1 MTTNAARLGGWAVRM
16 DAVTFRDAGLWT
28 GLVRRLSDRLFEM
41 ALGENDL
48 ARLFEFV
55 CQTMS
60 EEGFPLLRAQLA
72 VTSLHPLIEVRS
84 FTWYRGTGLESVGHE
99 HSDGPEPDEWLRS
112 PIYAMLQDDLPELLL
127 SMDDPATC
135 DRFPLIERLKREH
148 GASQYFGMLLG
159 FSALGRA
166 RDLMDGMTVSFA
178 TDRPGGFDAAMLD
191 ALRRLAPRL
200 GICVK
205 VGVREDTGRN
215 IAEAYLGPEAGRE
228 VLAGHIRRGDVE
240 VIDAIFLYGDIR
252 DSSGQADRLEP
263 TAFLEMLNGYFER
276 IGRAVV
282 MEGGSVLQ
290 FAGDS
295 LLAVFRIGE
304 GRRNERDAAEAALR
318 AARRA
323 LEGVTQDGDFPFG
336 IGLHRGKALYGN
348 IGLTDRL
355 AFTVIGRDVNVVARL
370 EAATRNLG
378 VALLA
383 SPTVA
388 ALAPEE
394 LREIPA
400 PAQRGL
406 PPDWMLYQLR

>member
-1 MTTNAARLGGWAVRM
+1 M
-16 DAVTFRDAGLWT
+16 DAMTFRDAGLWT

-41 ALGENDL
+41 ALGETDL
-48 ARLFEFV
+48 AQLFEFV
-55 CQTMS
+55 CRTMD

-72 VTSLHPLIEVRS
+72 VTSLHPLIEARS
-84 FTWYRGTGLESVGHE
+84 FTWYRDTGLEARGHE
-99 HSDGPEPDEWLRS
+99 HTDGPEPHEWVHS
-112 PIYAMLQDDLPELLL
+112 PIYAMLQDNLPELLL

-135 DRFPLIERLKREH
+135 ARFPLIERLRQDH
-148 GASQYFGMLLG
+148 AASQYFGMLLG
-159 FSALGRA
+159 FSTLGRA
-166 RDLMDGMTVSFA
+166 GDLMDGMTLSFT

-200 GICVK
+200 ALCIK

-215 IAEAYLGPEAGRE
+215 IAEAYLGPEAGRQ
-228 VLAGHIRRGDVE
+228 VLEGHIRRGDVE
-240 VIDAIFLYGDIR
+240 VIDAIFVYGDVR

-282 MEGGSVLQ
+282 QEGGSVLQ

-295 LLAVFRIGE
+295 LLAVFRIGTGCHTE
-304 GRRNERDAAEAALR
+304 KEAAAAALR

-323 LEGVTQDGDFPFG
+323 LDGVADGSHFPFG

-355 AFTVIGRDVNVVARL
+355 AFTVIGRDVNAVARL

-383 SPTVA
+383 SPSVA
-388 ALAPEE
+388 ILAPEE
-394 LREIPA
+394 LEELPA
-400 PAQRGL
+400 PPQRGL
-406 PPDWMLYQLR
+406 PPDWTLYRLTR